1 MNQPLTPLPVPAGA
15 DLTALFEVEELEQ
28 RLENEGWDIHVGS
41 GGVVVD
47 YPYDIPV

>member
-1 MNQPLTPLPVPAGA
+1 MIQRLKPQTTPAAA

-28 RLENEGWDIHVGS
+28 RLENEGWDIHVGP